1 MVSGLASRFGTYL
14 ERICPRER
22 DGAIGPRNGATT
34 RQLCRSQTAV
44 VEWNGDLDLRKKCN
58 QLSSR
63 HRPIWAP
70 CNAEALE
77 AERRSGTGTAGI
89 DNCRSAGGRGGR
101 GRGRSPAG
109 ESVGGND
116 QGGADE
122 SLERT
127 EGFCASRVTSS
138 GLSAWSTSV
147 LVSHRDGFARPAP
160 RAAKWRNSNEPSE
173 RQNRAGGIKYFG
185 LSEGRAEGS
194 GTLHDGDDNDD
205 LVDSDSSSTCPKTR
219 GRSWLSDR
227 TRGCADGDQRT
238 G

>member
-1 MVSGLASRFGTYL
+1 M
-14 ERICPRER
+14 
-22 DGAIGPRNGATT
+22 
-34 RQLCRSQTAV
+34 
-44 VEWNGDLDLRKKCN
+44 
-58 QLSSR
+58 
-63 HRPIWAP
+63 
-70 CNAEALE
+70 E

-160 RAAKWRNSNEPSE
+160 RAAKWRNSNELSE

-194 GTLHDGDDNDD
+194 GTLHDGDDDDD